1 MTVDKE
7 MHVAPQRGH
16 HFKVGLTFAYI
27 ARKYLAANE
36 NVLLLEVDYLEM
48 SNELALHMSSD
59 WRNGFGYGPGFWRY
73 GRDSSQPLH
82 IDKAS
87 LGTQADDVRLVQK
100 FLKSELWHV
109 LRLGYDLYMENVM
122 NRPIAYW
129 LDERNRCRSECRCT
143 ISRSVPWICS
153 VQKRGGWDRGCQI
166 GSTVAIAFH
175 QRMLQA
181 LSSYGYGVQFGLI
194 KDPKSTPETNIDNWI
209 TNTISPVHFVAPARI
224 VQNQV
229 HKITHHS
236 GTKSANVQL
245 NHTPETS
252 FANMLSFASNCITD

>member
-73 GRDSSQPLH
+73 D
-82 IDKAS
+82 
-87 LGTQADDVRLVQK
+87 
-100 FLKSELWHV
+100 
-109 LRLGYDLYMENVM
+109 DLYMENVM